1 MKKNEEFFPLL
12 SKSGL
17 NDFFQPEKAYILS
30 EMFISIKGIPVK
42 PAKDDW
48 YKIVHFNWGG
58 EHFQN
63 LKQELGSYNYIFKL
77 TRQNNLTRVWG
88 KTDNTCLKK
97 ILYI

>member
-1 MKKNEEFFPLL
+1 MKNFFP
-12 SKSGL
+12 SYL
-17 NDFFQPEKAYILS
+17 NLDLRVFFQPEKAYILS

-58 EHFQN
+58 EQFQN

-77 TRQNNLTRVWG
+77 TGQNNLTRVWG